1 MVALLMIV
9 CICNALRERE
19 IERNLAAGVRT
30 VDDVFSASGCEA
42 RCGTCVPEIEGMLLQ
57 KRQPDGT
64 SNASANAR

>member
-1 MVALLMIV
+1 MIV

-57 KRQPDGT
+57 KRQPDGA
-64 SNASANAR
+64 SNASTNAR